1 MNKKVDNMKKL
12 TITVIA
18 MLMVAMSFGQYQE
31 ILNGESGLSV
41 LTKMNDMHEE
51 LYNYNLAAEYSSDGT
66 NWHSPP
72 KLTTDK
78 YVRFSGDQG
87 GRWSSPALYY
97 FDGIN
102 LIDSLQLNGNKISGL
117 AAGIEPTDGVN
128 VQQLSDS
135 ISAATGI
142 SGSDP
147 ALLNSDT
154 LTIVVTYDSLT
165 KILQET
171 DIKKYVYVISLPG
184 GSGISDRLTGSYTA
198 PDGWT
203 LTAGSNDI
211 DLKIENNLDRRLV
224 NATVFSNLSGTEQLL
239 VNSAGFTSITT
250 TDSNNATIGS
260 LATQIIT
267 PIKLYLFFE

>member
-1 MNKKVDNMKKL
+1 MKRIA
-12 TITVIA
+12 ITVLGVII
-18 MLMVAMSFGQYQE
+18 VALSFGQYQE
-31 ILNGESGLSV
+31 INNGESGLSV
-41 LTKMNDMHEE
+41 RTKMNAMHAE
-51 LYNYNLAAEYSSDGT
+51 LYQYNLAAEYSADGT

-117 AAGIEPTDGVN
+117 AAGTEPTDGVN

-211 DLKIENNLDRRLV
+211 DLKIEHNLDRRLV